1 MKIIYECEK
10 LAVLQ
15 DGDKYI
21 IHILDNY
28 RMVKEINTNSRNI
41 FTILNEEFHF
51 LKFIKR
57 RKIKQMCKI
66 DNLTNLLKA
75 IWSEE
80 EKENYLLKKE
90 EGKNY
95 EK

>member
-1 MKIIYECEK
+1 
-10 LAVLQ
+10 
-15 DGDKYI
+15 
-21 IHILDNY
+21 
-28 RMVKEINTNSRNI
+28 
-41 FTILNEEFHF
+41 
-51 LKFIKR
+51 
-57 RKIKQMCKI
+57 MCKI

-80 EKENYLLKKE
+80 ENYLLKKE